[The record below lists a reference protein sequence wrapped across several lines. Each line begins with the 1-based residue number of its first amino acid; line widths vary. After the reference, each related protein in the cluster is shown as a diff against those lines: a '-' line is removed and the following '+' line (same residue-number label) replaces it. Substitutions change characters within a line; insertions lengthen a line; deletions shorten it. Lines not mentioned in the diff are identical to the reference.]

1 MGVGNDP
8 LFLYIQIKDMDITL
22 YSSVGCGYCTKTKE
36 LFARAGVEYT
46 EIIWQELEGDVQVEI
61 QERYPTATGFP
72 MVIIDGEFVGGLVHV
87 AKKFLKEGLVSAPQK

>member
-1 MGVGNDP
+1 
-8 LFLYIQIKDMDITL
+8 MDITL
-22 YSSVGCGYCTKTKE
+22 YSSVGCAYCTKTKE

-72 MVIIDGEFVGGLVHV
+72 MVIIDGEFVGG
-87 AKKFLKEGLVSAPQK
+87 ADILKEMYQAGELQELLK